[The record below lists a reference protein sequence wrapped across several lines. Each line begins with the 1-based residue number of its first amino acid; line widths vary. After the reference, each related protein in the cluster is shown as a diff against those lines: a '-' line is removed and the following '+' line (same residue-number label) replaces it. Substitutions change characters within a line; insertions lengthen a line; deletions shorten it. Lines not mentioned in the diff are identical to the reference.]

1 MCDIHLIFDY
11 KFQFL
16 KCRACTEVRSLSEV
30 PNTIMA
36 SVWGLLVFAS
46 AANAFAVIE
55 EVPSYRQKDQTD
67 NTAEEILSS
76 EGNE

>member
-1 MCDIHLIFDY
+1 
-11 KFQFL
+11 
-16 KCRACTEVRSLSEV
+16 
-30 PNTIMA
+30 MA

-46 AANAFAVIE
+46 AAYAFAVIE

-76 EGNE
+76 EGKNNNE

>member
-1 MCDIHLIFDY
+1 
-11 KFQFL
+11 
-16 KCRACTEVRSLSEV
+16 
-30 PNTIMA
+30 MA

-46 AANAFAVIE
+46 ATYAFAVIE

-76 EGNE
+76 EGNNTTSKTEFVQNP

>member
-1 MCDIHLIFDY
+1 
-11 KFQFL
+11 
-16 KCRACTEVRSLSEV
+16 
-30 PNTIMA
+30 MA

-46 AANAFAVIE
+46 AASAFAVIE

-76 EGNE
+76 EGNNTTSKTEFVQNP